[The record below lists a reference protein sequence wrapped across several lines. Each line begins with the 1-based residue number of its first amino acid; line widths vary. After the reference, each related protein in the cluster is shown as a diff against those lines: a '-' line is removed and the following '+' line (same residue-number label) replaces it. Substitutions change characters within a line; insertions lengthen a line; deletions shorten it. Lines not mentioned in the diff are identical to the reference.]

1 MMEAKIRHLEMI
13 RAAISEAAGNSLR
26 IKVFAMLLLAGSLAL
41 TLQEG
46 TGELPLPL
54 GTILILI
61 TVSLMFLDF
70 YYVWQ
75 SDLFKMLYNEVQTRS
90 EDDID
95 FLMEVDQYS
104 RELYQRYKEV
114 WPFPVVAAIYLYIF
128 IMMILVIGMLPTN

>member
-1 MMEAKIRHLEMI
+1 MEAKIRHLEMI

-26 IKVFAMLLLAGSLAL
+26 IKGFAMLLLAGSLAL
-41 TLQEG
+41 TLREG
-46 TGELPLPL
+46 AIALPLPL

-104 RELYQRYKEV
+104 RELYQRYTEI
-114 WPFPVVAAIYLYIF
+114 WPFPVVVVICLYTF
-128 IMMILVIGMLPTN
+128 ILMFLVSGMLLSA

>member
-1 MMEAKIRHLEMI
+1 MEAKIRHLEMI

-26 IKVFAMLLLAGSLAL
+26 IKGFAMLLLAGSLAL
-41 TLQEG
+41 TLREG
-46 TGELPLPL
+46 AGSIALPI
-54 GTILILI
+54 GIILILI

-70 YYVWQ
+70 YYTWQ

-114 WPFPVVAAIYLYIF
+114 WPFPVVAAIYLYTFILMFLIF
-128 IMMILVIGMLPTN
+128 GTLLSA